1 MNTIGIIL
9 FVTLIIFITLYGLT
23 GWIGYTSRI
32 HSKVSYPYP
41 VPVWYPSMPDV
52 YILDRG
58 WDYPTW
64 KYPWYI
70 GGNRNSWY
78 GDWRGDWRGD
88 WHGGD
93 KYPGHKPH
101 PTPLSPAP
109 SPVPPAPSPVPPA
122 PSPVPPAPS
131 PVPPAPSPVPPAPSP
146 VPPAQSPVPPAPS
159 PAPGSEGFC
168 NYPF

>member
-78 GDWRGDWRGD
+78 GDWRGDW
-88 WHGGD
+88 HGGD

-131 PVPPAPSPVPPAPSP
+131 PVPPAPSP
-146 VPPAQSPVPPAPS
+146 
-159 PAPGSEGFC
+159 APGSEGFC

>member
-78 GDWRGDWRGD
+78 GDWRGDW
-88 WHGGD
+88 HGGD

-146 VPPAQSPVPPAPS
+146 VPPAPSPVPPAPS

>member
-1 MNTIGIIL
+1 MCIYLIGGGTIRHGNIPGIL
-9 FVTLIIFITLYGLT
+9 
-23 GWIGYTSRI
+23 
-32 HSKVSYPYP
+32 
-41 VPVWYPSMPDV
+41 
-52 YILDRG
+52 G

-78 GDWRGDWRGD
+78 GDWRGD

-131 PVPPAPSPVPPAPSP
+131 PVPPAPSP
-146 VPPAQSPVPPAPS
+146 
-159 PAPGSEGFC
+159 APGSEGFC

>member
-1 MNTIGIIL
+1 NYRMNTIGIIL

-78 GDWRGDWRGD
+78 GDWRGDW
-88 WHGGD
+88 HGGD

-131 PVPPAPSPVPPAPSP
+131 PVPPAPSP
-146 VPPAQSPVPPAPS
+146 
-159 PAPGSEGFC
+159 APGSEGFC